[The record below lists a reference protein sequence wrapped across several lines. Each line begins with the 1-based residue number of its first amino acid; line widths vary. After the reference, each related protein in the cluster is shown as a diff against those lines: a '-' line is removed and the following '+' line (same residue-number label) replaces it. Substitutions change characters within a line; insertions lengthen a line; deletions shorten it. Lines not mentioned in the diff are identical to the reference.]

1 MTNDVQS
8 YDIFKSL
15 FCGQKGKCM
24 NYLENSDMTG
34 YLFCSPFYPIRTESK
49 WSFFKKKNT
58 WIFCKFW
65 FCIKIPKAAKK
76 RNWELMPQQIKNYSV
91 ITKIIYPFLQH
102 ENIVV
107 SVFTQD

>member
-49 WSFFKKKNT
+49 WSFF
-58 WIFCKFW
+58 
-65 FCIKIPKAAKK
+65 
-76 RNWELMPQQIKNYSV
+76 
-91 ITKIIYPFLQH
+91 
-102 ENIVV
+102 
-107 SVFTQD
+107 